1 MINDI
6 QKYIENIL
14 KIKYENIEGSI
25 SLPPPVFTSMDAII
39 LEYDELRLFIK
50 IKIPLNK
57 TYSNPFGK
65 MQGGMIAA
73 AIDNAFG
80 PLSMLT
86 SQLNF
91 TRNFEIKYKRQ
102 IDVSNEY
109 IIVEANVIDQESNK
123 LHMIAK
129 VFDHDG
135 CVMATAKATNY
146 IV

>member
-1 MINDI
+1 MINEI

-14 KIKYENIEGSI
+14 KKKYGNIEGSFI
-25 SLPPPVFTSMDAII
+25 LPPPVFTSMDAIV
-39 LEYDELRLFIK
+39 LEYDEVRLFIK
-50 IKIPLNK
+50 IKFPLK
-57 TYSNPFGK
+57 ETYSNPFGK

-86 SQLNF
+86 TQLNF
-91 TRNFEIKYKRQ
+91 TRTLEIKYKRQ
-102 IDVSNEY
+102 IDMNNEY
-109 IIVEANVIDQESNK
+109 IVVEANVIDQELNK
-123 LHMIAK
+123 LHMMAK
-129 VFDHDG
+129 VFDHDS